1 MDQQPKFGQDSM
13 LSQVQANRGQDRM
26 MVRRSVGALALVLLP
41 VFAGCGTMQQA
52 GSIAALVSDPPP
64 GLEAKMQGGLANDS
78 TAKGLGRSELRL
90 ALAAEFNALEY
101 GQSGKPI
108 RWEGGSGH
116 SGEVVPAQPYR
127 VGSQDC
133 RQYMHS
139 LVVDGQARSIRG
151 TACRNADGSWT
162 TLT

>member
-1 MDQQPKFGQDSM
+1 MLHRPKFGQEST
-13 LSQVQANRGQDRM
+13 LWQGLAIRGQGRM
-26 MVRRSVGALALVLLP
+26 MVRRSLEALALVLLA
-41 VFAGCGTMQQA
+41 VVAGCSTLPSA
-52 GSIAALVSDPPP
+52 GPIAALVSEPPP
-64 GLEAKMQGGLANDS
+64 GLEAKMQGGLANGR
-78 TAKGLGRSELRL
+78 TAEGLGKSELRL
-90 ALAAEFNALEY
+90 ALAAEYNALEY

-108 RWEGGSGH
+108 RWEGGSGR

-139 LVVDGQARSIRG
+139 LVVGGQTRSMRG